1 MTRASLAQQA
11 PDPGLNWATFPVT
24 RPGTGTVLWRA
35 ARRGREPWWF
45 CSCGDCRFD
54 LDPPRGTC
62 YAGTDQ
68 LSGIL
73 ESIGYEWASGSPLT
87 LAFLRSRTLHASV
100 AADLLDGPL
109 ANLTSRKAV
118 GFRIT
123 NELSDM
129 TPYDVPRAFARLID
143 AARKGTRRVFGGVR
157 FRTRFDTGMRAR
169 GIALFG
175 DAGLCTGVGATE
187 QDISDE
193 LVDALVELGLN
204 IDSPPP
210 LSALSVVKS

>member
-11 PDPGLNWATFPVT
+11 PDPGLDWATFPVS
-24 RPGTGTVLWRA
+24 RPSTGTVLWRA

-62 YAGTDQ
+62 YAGTDE

-73 ESIGYEWASGSPLT
+73 ESIGYEWANGSPLT
-87 LAFLRSRTLHASV
+87 LAFLRSRTLHSSV
-100 AADLLDGPL
+100 AADLLDRPL

-129 TPYDVPRAFARLID
+129 TPYDIPRAFARLID
-143 AARKGTRRVFGGVR
+143 AARKGSRRIFGGVR
-157 FRTRFDTGMRAR
+157 FRTRFDTGVTAR

-175 DAGLCTGVGATE
+175 DTGLCTGVSSTE
-187 QDISDE
+187 QEILDE
-193 LVDALVELGLN
+193 LVDALAELGLN
-204 IDSPPP
+204 IDRPPP
-210 LSALSVVKS
+210 LSALSVVTP